1 MKRPK
6 FTTSWWRPGRDLDT
20 FGLVKFFSLPG
31 FVVILV
37 FTAILTVLLTL
48 RAQQMTLKKNEDYL
62 MLLAS
67 NLNHQIYQQF
77 VLPTAFE
84 KGGRITL
91 SDPEQ
96 SQRLDTV
103 VRGTI
108 HGFHVEQLNQ
118 YDQEGVFSY
127 STANLPLGKKSDDL
141 PGVKKALA
149 GESYFELPGYSSLW
163 SILWPSGLKGH
174 YLKAYIPFRLED
186 KLVPQSGPVVGVF
199 EITQNI
205 SGDLAEIGKFR
216 LIILVTLVVIMGLL
230 FIVLRQI
237 VKQAGIIVER
247 RQEEQRNL
255 EAQLHQSERLAAL
268 GEMTAGVAHEVRNPL
283 GIISSTAE
291 LLQERLAKY
300 EPQNRLA
307 QIIVEESNR
316 LNEKVTEFLDF
327 ARPRI
332 PNLQPCDLEAV
343 LNRSLELMQ
352 PEIKRLG
359 IAVTRRYQ
367 LNGRVLSADQDLLHQ
382 AFLNILLNAVQAMP
396 QGGELTVATE
406 PGPHGQGGII
416 RFIDDGE
423 GINPEN
429 LKKIFNPFF
438 TTKERGSGLG
448 LPIVRSIV
456 EAHRGTLKISSAAG
470 EGTTVRIILPEL
482 ALPQGAGEKKKRAA
496 APRPSSR
503 PDET

>member
-1 MKRPK
+1 MKR
-6 FTTSWWRPGRDLDT
+6 FNFNISWWRAGKELDT

-31 FVVILV
+31 FIVILI
-37 FTAILTVLLTL
+37 FTGILTVLLTL
-48 RAQQMTLKKNEDYL
+48 RAQQMALKKNEDYL
-62 MLLAS
+62 LLLAA

-96 SQRLDTV
+96 SKRLDMV
-103 VRGTI
+103 VRNTI

-127 STANLPLGKKSDDL
+127 STDPLPLGKKCADV

-149 GESYFELPGYSSLW
+149 GEDYFEIPGYNSFW
-163 SILWPSGLKGH
+163 GIFWPGGYKNQH
-174 YLKAYIPFRLED
+174 LKAYIPFRLEE
-186 KLVPQSGPVVGVF
+186 KLIPHQGPVVGVF

-205 SGDLAEIGKFR
+205 SGDLAEIGNFR
-216 LIILVTLVVIMGLL
+216 LIILLTLVVIMGLL
-230 FIVLRQI
+230 FLVLRQI
-237 VKQAGIIVER
+237 VKQAGIILER
-247 RQEEQRNL
+247 RQEEQRSL

-327 ARPRI
+327 ARPRV
-332 PNLQPCDLEAV
+332 PNLRPCDLEGL
-343 LNRSLELMQ
+343 LNRSLELLA
-352 PEIKRLG
+352 PEINRLG
-359 IAVTRRYQ
+359 VTVTRGYN
-367 LNGRVLSADQDLLHQ
+367 LNGRMLAADPDLLHQ
-382 AFLNILLNAVQAMP
+382 AFLNILLNAIQAMP
-396 QGGELTVATE
+396 AGGQLAVETRS
-406 PGPHGQGGII
+406 GGDGHGSEITF
-416 RFIDDGE
+416 RDNGE
-423 GINPEN
+423 GIEPEN
-429 LKKIFNPFF
+429 LKKILNPFF

-448 LPIVRSIV
+448 LPIVKSII
-456 EAHRGTLKISSAAG
+456 ESHRGTLKIDSAPG
-470 EGTTVRIILPEL
+470 EGTTVTITLPEL
-482 ALPQGAGEKKKRAA
+482 PLKKTA
-496 APRPSSR
+496 
-503 PDET
+503 